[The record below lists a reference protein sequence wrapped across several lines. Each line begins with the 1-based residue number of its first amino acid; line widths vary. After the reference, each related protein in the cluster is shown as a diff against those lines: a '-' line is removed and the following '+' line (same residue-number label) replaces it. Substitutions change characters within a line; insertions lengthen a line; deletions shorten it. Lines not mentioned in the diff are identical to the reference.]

1 VGWVVQLTVVHWDRG
16 SIIQRVIGQQWMKW
30 WMAGVVRRREYR
42 ERGQSIGE
50 GESDCAEA
58 RMTKRWSW
66 TSVRRGNAE
75 WRIGARMERDN
86 RSVGTSIRRQ
96 AWRTRGRGFPLLPTS
111 KQPPAALPPSHHHHC
126 HCHHHHALS
135 KNSGH
140 RADLSHR

>member
-1 VGWVVQLTVVHWDRG
+1 VGSPAHSCSLGSGKHHPTCDRTAVDEVVDGGR
-16 SIIQRVIGQQWMKW
+16 
-30 WMAGVVRRREYR
+30 RRREYR
-42 ERGQSIGE
+42 ERGQSVGE
-50 GESDCAEA
+50 GKSDCAEA